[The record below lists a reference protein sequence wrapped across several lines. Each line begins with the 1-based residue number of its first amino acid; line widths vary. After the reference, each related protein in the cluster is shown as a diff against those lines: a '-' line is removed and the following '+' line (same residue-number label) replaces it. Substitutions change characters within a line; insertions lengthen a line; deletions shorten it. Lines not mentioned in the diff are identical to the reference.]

1 MIYDPRSHAPRENAS
16 LAAPRRGPAWRLH
29 LDINPGRRAA
39 GLSFPRR
46 AWERDYHQIWLLAL
60 GLAALCLV
68 TKAVLLPFPVSTA
81 GEFVRWLLRLAIVV
95 SPDICFVAAL
105 AAVGLAAAW
114 CCPRRGGRLV
124 RLTTYAMFY
133 AAAVYDV
140 ASVPIYRFTMVP
152 LTLPSLYLMGGGESA
167 SSIGACVSQGT
178 ILALVLAPLAVVGA
192 AYALGRAAWTTRL
205 APRKPLTALALIVLL
220 ATYAAVCHVYVRAR
234 WDDPN
239 RWERR
244 IAQNPHTVFVAS
256 CLAELWHADAAELFD
271 DPDESDFL
279 PRQFRPALH
288 AVSFVK
294 DQGRPRNV
302 LLIVL
307 ESTSAEYVSLYSG
320 KYPTMPHL
328 ERLAQDGGVVFEN
341 CYVQTPS
348 SCQSLAAL
356 TASIYPRPDWG
367 LLVRDDPDFDVPTIA
382 EVLAGRGYRT
392 CFAHSGYWRW
402 KNRHRYLRSRG
413 AQTLLDADNIPGEQV
428 NTWGVADRA
437 MFQATLDWIDEDRSR
452 PFFALAYT
460 IETHHPYVAR
470 GPLHDFGVEQ
480 EDFNR
485 YLNALRA
492 TDETIAWV
500 MDELRRRGLADSTL
514 VAVTADHGESFG
526 QHNQRIHSFS
536 VYESAVHVPLVLLHP
551 RLRDDHP
558 PRVADVARHIDIA
571 PTLLAALG
579 IDAPADWQG
588 ESLLSWHGHPAHAS
602 RAASAGS
609 LRHDRRAYFF
619 ATGNQVILGLR
630 DGPYKYHYHLSTGHE
645 ELFDLTADPGETENL
660 AADHETRCA
669 DYKRKLGGFVSYQRR
684 FLAERRAK

>member
-1 MIYDPRSHAPRENAS
+1 M
-16 LAAPRRGPAWRLH
+16 
-29 LDINPGRRAA
+29 
-39 GLSFPRR
+39 
-46 AWERDYHQIWLLAL
+46 L
-60 GLAALCLV
+60 GLLGAY
-68 TKAVLLPFPVSTA
+68 
-81 GEFVRWLLRLAIVV
+81 
-95 SPDICFVAAL
+95 
-105 AAVGLAAAW
+105 
-114 CCPRRGGRLV
+114 GG
-124 RLTTYAMFY
+124 
-133 AAAVYDV
+133 
-140 ASVPIYRFTMVP
+140 
-152 LTLPSLYLMGGGESA
+152 
-167 SSIGACVSQGT
+167 
-178 ILALVLAPLAVVGA
+178 
-192 AYALGRAAWTTRL
+192 
-205 APRKPLTALALIVLL
+205 
-220 ATYAAVCHVYVRAR
+220 VCHVYVKAR

-256 CLAELWHADAAELFD
+256 CIAELWHADTLELFG

-279 PRQFRPALH
+279 PPDAQPMLH
-288 AVSFVK
+288 AVSFAK
-294 DQGRPRNV
+294 DERRPRNV

-307 ESTSAEYVSLYSG
+307 ESTSVEYVSLYAD
-320 KYPTMPHL
+320 KYKYRTMPNL
-328 ERLAQDGGVVFEN
+328 ERLAKDGGVIFEN

-367 LLVRDDPDFDVPTIA
+367 LMVRDEPDFDVPTIA
-382 EVLAGRGYRT
+382 EVLGGRGYRT

-402 KNRHRYLRSRG
+402 KNRDRYLRSRG

-470 GPLHDFGVEQ
+470 EPLYDFGVGH

-500 MDELRRRGLADSTL
+500 MDELRRRGLEESTI
-514 VAVTADHGESFG
+514 VAVTSDHGESFG

-551 RLRDDHP
+551 RLRGEQP

-579 IDAPADWQG
+579 IAAPADWQG
-588 ESLLSWHGHPAHAS
+588 ESLMPWHGHPAHAS
-602 RAASAGS
+602 RAGS
-609 LRHDRRAYFF
+609 PCRDRRAYFF
-619 ATGNQVILGLR
+619 ATGNQVVLGLR

-645 ELFDLTADPGETENL
+645 ELFDLTADPGENDNL
-660 AADHETRCA
+660 AADQKGRCA
-669 DYKRKLGGFVSYQRR
+669 AYKRKLGGFVSYQRR
-684 FLAERRAK
+684 FLAEHRAK